1 MTVPIPLSRQA
12 EGERSVPARRNFEN
26 AAYVA

>member
-1 MTVPIPLSRQA
+1 MTVPIPLSRQT
-12 EGERSVPARRNFEN
+12 EGEGPVSARMNFEN